1 MFIKNISFMPYKLEI
16 GQKLKKKR
24 EELGYTQGDIVYMTK
39 ISKSSIIKV
48 ENGKTTNMDFYFLY
62 AVTVELSIQ
71 SLLDVKIDLAPKRKL
86 TETRSKAIKLTMKI
100 KNLISENFFNTPKT
114 VADIKEELLEKE
126 LIDISLKSGEI
137 SNVLR
142 NIEKEKGIEVI
153 RDGKINRYKE
163 ILL

>member
-1 MFIKNISFMPYKLEI
+1 MPYKLEI

-39 ISKSSIIKV
+39 ISKSSIIKI

-62 AVTVELSIQ
+62 AVTVELSLQ

-114 VADIKEELLEKE
+114 VADIKEELLEKK

>member
-39 ISKSSIIKV
+39 ISKSSILKV

-114 VADIKEELLEKE
+114 VADIKKELLEKE

-153 RDGKINRYKE
+153 RDGKINRYKS
-163 ILL
+163 IV

>member
-1 MFIKNISFMPYKLEI
+1 MPHKLEI

-39 ISKSSIIKV
+39 ISKSSIIKI

-62 AVTVELSIQ
+62 AVTVELSLQ

-142 NIEKEKGIEVI
+142 NIEKEKGIKVI
-153 RDGKINRYKE
+153 RDGKINKYKE

>member
-1 MFIKNISFMPYKLEI
+1 MSYKLEI

-39 ISKSSIIKV
+39 ISKSSIIKI

-62 AVTVELSIQ
+62 AVTVELSLQ

-142 NIEKEKGIEVI
+142 NIEKEKGIKVI

>member
-1 MFIKNISFMPYKLEI
+1 MSYKLEI

-39 ISKSSIIKV
+39 ISKSSIIKI

-62 AVTVELSIQ
+62 AVTVELSLQ

-114 VADIKEELLEKE
+114 VADIKKELLEKE

-142 NIEKEKGIEVI
+142 NIEKEKGIKVI